1 MGTVNLQIAT
11 WGNLSSNGHTI
22 PSGKDSKK
30 CVTYND
36 LKSVSTAKSFAHSYY
51 RTPGSAYNSA
61 LTINMPITKVTS
73 GISEAGKFT
82 AVVGKVIY
90 SFKPPTSAKS
100 MVKLPLNNM
109 TIEHWENTS
118 SLCREQLKLKIYLVN
133 SDSPAVI
140 LKESSTTILCYHNAN
155 TSGTQSKKFTIN
167 WADFEIDFSKYDADS
182 QFEVRI
188 DYSRDPSYTSSSG
201 TSHMQYHFIFNYNSN
216 YVNYYTSCKCVAYN
230 LIQKK

>member
-1 MGTVNLQIAT
+1 MGTANLQIAT

-36 LKSVSTAKSFAHSYY
+36 LKSVSTAKPFTYSYY
-51 RTPGSAYNSA
+51 RTPGSAYNSD

-73 GISEAGKFT
+73 GFAESGNFT
-82 AVVGKVIY
+82 AIVGKVIY

-100 MVKLPLNNM
+100 MVKLPLKNM

-118 SLCREQLKLKIYLVN
+118 SSCNVYLDLKIYLVN
-133 SDSPAVI
+133 SDNPGVV
-140 LKESSTTILCYHNAN
+140 LKESSSTIQCYHNAN
-155 TSGTQSKKFTIN
+155 TSGSQTKTFTVN
-167 WADFEIDFSKYDADS
+167 WADFEIDFSKYDKDS

-188 DYSRDPSYTSSSG
+188 NYSRSVTQSNTGSSY
-201 TSHMQYHFIFNYNSN
+201 MQYKFNFNYFII
-216 YVNYYTSCKCVAYN
+216 K
-230 LIQKK
+230 

>member
-1 MGTVNLQIAT
+1 MGTANLQIAT
-11 WGNLSSNGHTI
+11 WSNLSSNGHTI

-36 LKSVSTAKSFAHSYY
+36 LKSVSTAKPLTYSYY

-73 GISEAGKFT
+73 GFNESGQFN

-100 MVKLPLNNM
+100 TVKLPLKNI
-109 TIEHWENTS
+109 TIEHYENTS
-118 SLCREQLKLKIYLVN
+118 NLCNVYLKLKIYLVN
-133 SDSPAVI
+133 SDNPGVI
-140 LKESSTTILCYHNAN
+140 LKESSSTIQCYHNAN
-155 TSGTQSKKFTIN
+155 TSGTQTKTFTVN
-167 WADFEIDFSKYDADS
+167 WSDFEIDFSRYDKDS
-182 QFEVRI
+182 QFEVRL
-188 DYSRDPSYTSSSG
+188 DYSRDATQSNAGASYMYYS
-201 TSHMQYHFIFNYNSN
+201 FIFNYNSN

-230 LIQKK
+230 LIQKI

>member
-1 MGTVNLQIAT
+1 MGTANLQIAT

-36 LKSVSTAKSFAHSYY
+36 LKSVFTVKPFTYSYY

-73 GISEAGKFT
+73 AITEVGYFT
-82 AVVGKVIY
+82 AVTGKVIY

-100 MVKLPLNNM
+100 TVKLPLKNI
-109 TIEHWENTS
+109 TIEYWKNTS
-118 SLCREQLKLKIYLVN
+118 SLCNVYLKLRIYLVN
-133 SDSPAVI
+133 SDNPSVI
-140 LKESSTTILCYHNAN
+140 LKESSSNIQCYHNTN
-155 TSGTQSKKFTIN
+155 DLQKQTKTITVN
-167 WADFEIDFSKYDADS
+167 WSDFEIDFSKYDKDS
-182 QFEVRI
+182 QFEVRL
-188 DYSRDPSYTSSSG
+188 DYSRDPTQSNTGASY
-201 TSHMQYHFIFNYNSN
+201 MQYKFNFNYNSN

-230 LIQKK
+230 LIQKI

>member
-1 MGTVNLQIAT
+1 MGTANLQIAT

-36 LKSVSTAKSFAHSYY
+36 LKSVSTAKPFTYSYY
-51 RTPGSAYNSA
+51 RTPGSAYDSA

-73 GISEAGKFT
+73 GFIESGNFT

-109 TIEHWENTS
+109 TIEH
-118 SLCREQLKLKIYLVN
+118 
-133 SDSPAVI
+133 
-140 LKESSTTILCYHNAN
+140 
-155 TSGTQSKKFTIN
+155 
-167 WADFEIDFSKYDADS
+167 
-182 QFEVRI
+182 
-188 DYSRDPSYTSSSG
+188 
-201 TSHMQYHFIFNYNSN
+201 
-216 YVNYYTSCKCVAYN
+216 
-230 LIQKK
+230 

>member
-1 MGTVNLQIAT
+1 MGTANLQIAT

-36 LKSVSTAKSFAHSYY
+36 LKSVSTANQFTYSYY
-51 RTPGSAYNSA
+51 RIPGSTYNSA

-73 GISEAGKFT
+73 EFNEVGDFR
-82 AVVGKVIY
+82 AVIGKVIY

-100 MVKLPLNNM
+100 IVKLPLQNM

-118 SLCREQLKLKIYLVN
+118 SLCRVYLDLKIYLVN
-133 SDSPAVI
+133 SDNPGVI
-140 LKESSTTILCYHNAN
+140 LKKSSSTIQCYHNAN
-155 TSGTQSKKFTIN
+155 TSGSQIKTFTVN
-167 WADFEIDFSKYDADS
+167 WSDFEIDFSRYNKDS
-182 QFEVRI
+182 QFEIRL
-188 DYSRDPSYTSSSG
+188 DYSRSTTQQNTG
-201 TSHMQYHFIFNYNSN
+201 TSYMQYRFAFNYNSD

-230 LIQKK
+230 LI